1 MKATRWAAAPLA
13 VLLASCA
20 SEIVNNANNQ
30 CANLPWHGYP
40 IDGTPRAPHSL
51 RRSPGEQWNVKNG
64 QIVGVGGSCMDVEGS
79 NALDGARVI
88 GVTCNGSPSQNWTV
102 ANGHIVGIGGKCL
115 DVAGGGMSDFVPL
128 IINSCSGSPSQQ
140 WSLH

>member
-1 MKATRWAAAPLA
+1 MKVYRWAATPLV

-20 SEIVNNANNQ
+20 SQIVNNSNGQ

-40 IDGTPRAPHSL
+40 VDGTTLRMIPCVGRA
-51 RRSPGEQWNVKNG
+51 GEQWNAKNG

-79 NALDGARVI
+79 SPLDGARVI
-88 GVTCNGSPSQNWTV
+88 GVTCNGSPSQNWTA
-102 ANGHIVGIGGKCL
+102 ANGRIVGIGGKCL
-115 DVAGGGMSDFVPL
+115 DFAGDDTGNPPL
-128 IINSCSGSPSQQ
+128 VIASCTGAPSQQ